1 MGTTTATATPTA
13 KINTNKPT
21 IMLHGLME
29 PLIRIIREE
38 TIGTLRD
45 IYNGLTP
52 TPNNTPILSHDGLG
66 GM

>member
-1 MGTTTATATPTA
+1 MGTTTATATTTA
-13 KINTNKPT
+13 KININITT

-29 PLIRIIREE
+29 PLIKIIREE
-38 TIGTLRD
+38 TIGTLKD
-45 IYNGLTP
+45 IFNGLTP